1 MSWQNVKNICPFV
14 NALLVQKCWATDKA
28 KTKNSTMVDNQNKTV
43 IELNKC
49 ITLMVLITEWN
60 TLLSFPKNLSETLNF
75 L

>member
-1 MSWQNVKNICPFV
+1 MFWQNVKNIYPFV

-43 IELNKC
+43 IELSKC